1 MPRPIPNTTPPFHRS
16 HRTLYKISALCLG
29 LSLGWLYPV
38 HASPSSKRGVCG
50 VMVPKGSAELGG
62 GRYSS
67 GGYEEIDGL
76 LKFYRK
82 VYGSDGKNYKLR
94 RLFVLRKVSAYHLRS
109 LNSSSG
115 WSGINIAFYRNRRNY
130 RLQIY
135 VICRK

>member
-1 MPRPIPNTTPPFHRS
+1 MPRPIPSTTHSLHRS
-16 HRTLYKISALCLG
+16 YHTLSKVGALCLG

-38 HASPSSKRGVCG
+38 DASPSSKRGACG
-50 VMVPKGSAELGG
+50 AMVPKGAAELGG

-67 GGYEEIDGL
+67 GGYEDIDGV

-82 VYGSDGKNYKLR
+82 VYGSDGKNYKVR

-109 LNSSSG
+109 LNSSSD